1 MAVKIVIADDHV
13 MFREGLKQILEL
25 DEKIRV
31 VAEASDG
38 AECIEV
44 LQNARQESE
53 PDVLLL
59 DIAMPG
65 MISGSGC
72 FEKKW
77 KCNTNIDTY
86 RI

>member
-44 LQNARQESE
+44 LQNARQES
-53 PDVLLL
+53 
-59 DIAMPG
+59 
-65 MISGSGC
+65 
-72 FEKKW
+72 
-77 KCNTNIDTY
+77 
-86 RI
+86 

>member
-65 MISGSGC
+65 MNG
-72 FEKKW
+72 FQVVDVLKKVEM
-77 KCNTNIDTY
+77 
-86 RI
+86 